1 MLKKFLLLVAVL
13 IAITSFKTPPQR
25 MLFIGDSL
33 TCYKYGWQHQVAV
46 AKGNNYL
53 NLAVSGTILSQMK
66 TSLNAQMKKDAVFAT
81 AFIYGGCNDGF
92 CYVDLDQSLKYTQM
106 MVDTCNARGIKP
118 VVVIGFDAEK
128 VIKKTIYNEEI
139 TVRSRNRYA
148 LLQKK
153 MKEQLKN
160 CLIVPVNPNFYYED
174 TSDGI
179 HFMGTGHKKMADWV
193 LCHL

>member
-1 MLKKFLLLVAVL
+1 MKKLFILLSIIFTVV
-13 IAITSFKTPPQR
+13 SFKTPPQR

-33 TCYKYGWQHQVAV
+33 TCYKYGWQHQVAIS
-46 AKGNNYL
+46 KGHTYL

-66 TSLNAQMKKDAVFAT
+66 GSLNTQMKKDAIFAT

-92 CYVDLDQSLKYTQM
+92 CNVDLDQSLKFTQM

-139 TVRSRNRYA
+139 TVRSRNRYVK
-148 LLQKK
+148 LQKM

-160 CLIVPVNPNFYYED
+160 CLIIPVNPNFLYED

-179 HFMGTGHKKMADWV
+179 HFKASGHKKMSDWV
-193 LCHL
+193 LSHL